1 MLQTQNS
8 EYNDLKKIAQFPIT
22 PYLKEICDSLKDSPS
37 RFLILTAETAAGKST
52 VLPLALLNDFSGKI
66 IMTEPRRIAVLGVA
80 NRISELWDEK
90 KAGDGEVGYKIH
102 LENKTGKNTR
112 LEVVTEAIL
121 VRQLQNDPALE
132 NYNVVVLDEFHERSV
147 NTDLALAF
155 LKEAMQLRDD
165 LFVVIMSA
173 TIDTGRLQNY
183 LGNETPV
190 LKIPGRQFAVNVIYE
205 PGKSVVSAVKEIL
218 QNEKDSRVTLRKE
231 QEPARNDK
239 AKPQQSDNILVFLPG
254 ISDIRKAHEA
264 LLETGL
270 FNPKSGRELL
280 ILHSS
285 ITLEEQKRVI
295 TPEPPREN
303 AGGQPCEPQNFTY
316 TEPSRSQPRGT
327 AGNQLRETA
336 SSKSCEIASNQP
348 RGISASSQ
356 PKRRVI
362 LSSAIAETSLTVPGV
377 SIVIDSGLARI
388 NRLDINTGMEKLTTE
403 VESEFSAEQRKG
415 RAGRLCEG
423 TCIRLW
429 DKHDP
434 RVKELAP
441 EILRADLVPL
451 VLECSER
458 GVYSIDGIDWLD
470 KPSAAA
476 WAESTKLLRQLGM
489 LREDNHI
496 TEKGKAALTLGVH
509 PRLAGIALAA
519 FEAETGATDGKSS
532 MASVGKLSSEGR
544 KLLIQFS
551 SYSRSSP
558 ELQNRFISD
567 LEKRLQGCGYKELEK
582 PEFLILCGYPDRLAK
597 RTSEQG
603 VEPAEYKFAGG
614 RQARLYNKRAPL
626 WLVAPDVMAGDKEAI
641 IFDLV
646 ELDEAK
652 IAEFLEKHCE
662 IREICSFT
670 QATLQKFEQKCFGE
684 IILSSKKI
692 PVSEGDYAQAWVNQI
707 KENGLEC
714 LPLDSKIESL
724 LLRAEFIKQQKSAK
738 FDENSVKNLEIQ
750 LKSSVQE
757 WLFPFLGGKTSL
769 TAATVYDALYWYL
782 DGAEID
788 RQAPEQIVLE
798 NGRRCKVKY
807 EKQAEIRPVIEII
820 IQRIFGCFTTPQI
833 CGKKVLLRLLS
844 PASRPLQVTEDLE
857 HFWTGAWVE
866 ICKEMK
872 GRYPKHNWDYTV
884 VE

>member
-1 MLQTQNS
+1 MNQ
-8 EYNDLKKIAQFPIT
+8 YPIT
-22 PYLKEICDSLKDSPS
+22 PYLDDICAALRNSPS

-52 VLPLALLNDFSGKI
+52 VLPLALLQNFSGKM

-80 NRISELWDEK
+80 NRLAES
-90 KAGDGEVGYKIH
+90 AATGEVGYKIH
-102 LENKTGKNTR
+102 LENNITKETR

-121 VRQLQNDPALE
+121 VRQLQSDPALE
-132 NYNVVVLDEFHERSV
+132 DYKVVVLDEFHERSV

-155 LKEAMQLRDD
+155 LKEAMLLRDD

-173 TIDTGRLQNY
+173 TIDTKKLQEY
-183 LGNETPV
+183 LGDCGETPV
-190 LKIPGRQFAVNVIYE
+190 FKVPGRQFPVQVIYE
-205 PGKSVVSAVKEIL
+205 PEKNVVSAVREAL
-218 QNEKDSRVTLRKE
+218 SSSRPVQHK
-231 QEPARNDK
+231 
-239 AKPQQSDNILVFLPG
+239 NILVFLPG
-254 ISDIRKAHEA
+254 ISDIRKAQDS

-270 FNPKSGRELL
+270 FDENSDNELC

-285 ITLEEQKRVI
+285 ISLEEQKRV
-295 TPEPPREN
+295 
-303 AGGQPCEPQNFTY
+303 
-316 TEPSRSQPRGT
+316 
-327 AGNQLRETA
+327 LKET
-336 SSKSCEIASNQP
+336 
-348 RGISASSQ
+348 R
-356 PKRRVI
+356 KRRVI

-377 SIVIDSGLARI
+377 STVIDSGLARI

-403 VESEFSAEQRKG
+403 TESEFSAEQRKG

-458 GVYSIDGIDWLD
+458 GVYAVDGIDWLD
-470 KPSAAA
+470 CPSRAA
-476 WAESTKLLRQLGM
+476 WKESSELLRQLGM
-489 LREDNHI
+489 LKADGRI

-509 PRLAGIALAA
+509 PRLAGIALAD
-519 FEAETGATDGKSS
+519 FDSDK
-532 MASVGKLSSEGR
+532 GKLSEEGR

-551 SYSRSSP
+551 SYNRSSP
-558 ELQNRFISD
+558 ELQRRFISD
-567 LEKRLQGCGYKELEK
+567 LERRLKSCGYKENDK
-582 PEFLILCGYPDRLAK
+582 PDFLILCGYPDRLAK
-597 RTSEQG
+597 RTSEPG
-603 VEPAEYKFAGG
+603 LEPAEYKFAGG
-614 RQARLYNKRAPL
+614 RQARLYNKIAPL
-626 WLVAPDVMAGDKEAI
+626 WLCAPDVMAGDKEAV

-652 IAEFLEKHCE
+652 INDFLETHCE
-662 IREICSFT
+662 IREICSFA
-670 QATLQKFEQKCFGE
+670 QGTLQKFEQKCFGE
-684 IILSSKKI
+684 IVLSSKKI
-692 PVSEGDYAQAWVNQI
+692 PVSDGDYAQAWVNEVEEKGI
-707 KENGLEC
+707 SC
-714 LPLDSKIESL
+714 LPNDNKVESL
-724 LLRAEFIKQQKSAK
+724 LLRAEFIEQQNQAKS
-738 FDENSVKNLEIQ
+738 ENQLEERLRTSVR
-750 LKSSVQE
+750 E
-757 WLFPFLGGKTSL
+757 WLIPFMGGKTNL
-769 TAATVYDALYWYL
+769 TSTIVYDALYWYL
-782 DGAEID
+782 NGAEID
-788 RQAPEQIVLE
+788 KLAPETLILE

-872 GRYPKHNWDYTV
+872 GRYPKHNWDYRV
-884 VE
+884 AEKD

>member
-1 MLQTQNS
+1 MNQ
-8 EYNDLKKIAQFPIT
+8 YPIT
-22 PYLKEICDSLKDSPS
+22 PYLDDICAALRNSPS

-52 VLPLALLNDFSGKI
+52 VLPLALLQNFSGKM

-80 NRISELWDEK
+80 NRIAES
-90 KAGDGEVGYKIH
+90 AATGEIGYKIH
-102 LENKTGKNTR
+102 LENNITKETR

-121 VRQLQNDPALE
+121 VRQLQSDPALE
-132 NYNVVVLDEFHERSV
+132 DYNVVVLDEFHERSV

-155 LKEAMQLRDD
+155 LKEAMLLRDD

-173 TIDTGRLQNY
+173 TIDTKKLQEY
-183 LGNETPV
+183 LSDCGETPV
-190 LKIPGRQFAVNVIYE
+190 FKVPGRQFPVQVLYE
-205 PGKSVVSAVKEIL
+205 PEKSVVSAVRETL
-218 QNEKDSRVTLRKE
+218 SSSRPVQHK
-231 QEPARNDK
+231 
-239 AKPQQSDNILVFLPG
+239 NILVFLPG
-254 ISDIRKAHEA
+254 ISDIRKAQDS

-270 FNPKSGRELL
+270 FDENSDNELC

-285 ITLEEQKRVI
+285 ISLEEQKRV
-295 TPEPPREN
+295 
-303 AGGQPCEPQNFTY
+303 
-316 TEPSRSQPRGT
+316 
-327 AGNQLRETA
+327 LKET
-336 SSKSCEIASNQP
+336 
-348 RGISASSQ
+348 R
-356 PKRRVI
+356 KRRVI

-377 SIVIDSGLARI
+377 STVIDSGLARI

-403 VESEFSAEQRKG
+403 TESEFSAEQRKG

-458 GVYSIDGIDWLD
+458 GVYSVDGIDWLD
-470 KPSAAA
+470 CPSRAA
-476 WAESTKLLRQLGM
+476 WKESSELLRQLGM
-489 LREDNHI
+489 LKADGRI

-509 PRLAGIALAA
+509 PRLAGIALAD
-519 FEAETGATDGKSS
+519 FDSDKGR
-532 MASVGKLSSEGR
+532 LSEEGR

-551 SYSRSSP
+551 SYSRSSQ
-558 ELQNRFISD
+558 ELQRRFISD
-567 LEKRLQGCGYKELEK
+567 LERRLKISGYKEKEK
-582 PEFLILCGYPDRLAK
+582 TDFLILCGYPDRLAK
-597 RTSEQG
+597 RTSEPG
-603 VEPAEYKFAGG
+603 LEPAEYKFAGG

-626 WLVAPDVMAGDKEAI
+626 WLCAPDVMAGDKEAV

-652 IAEFLEKHCE
+652 INDFLETHCE
-662 IREICSFT
+662 IREICSFA
-670 QATLQKFEQKCFGE
+670 QGILQKFEQKCFGE
-684 IILSSKKI
+684 IVLSSKKI
-692 PVSEGDYAQAWVNQI
+692 PVSDGDYAQAWVNEVEEKGI
-707 KENGLEC
+707 SC
-714 LPLDSKIESL
+714 LPNDNKVESL
-724 LLRAEFIKQQKSAK
+724 LLRAEFIEQQNQAKS
-738 FDENSVKNLEIQ
+738 ENQLEER
-750 LKSSVQE
+750 LRDTVRE
-757 WLFPFLGGKTSL
+757 WLIPFMGGKTNL
-769 TAATVYDALYWYL
+769 TSSMVYDALYWHL
-782 DGAEID
+782 NGAEID
-788 RQAPEQIVLE
+788 KLAPETLILE

-807 EKQAEIRPVIEII
+807 EKQSEIRPVIEII

-872 GRYPKHNWDYTV
+872 GRYPKHNWDYRV
-884 VE
+884 AEKD

>member
-1 MLQTQNS
+1 MNQ
-8 EYNDLKKIAQFPIT
+8 YPIT
-22 PYLKEICDSLKDSPS
+22 PYLDDICAALRNSPS

-52 VLPLALLNDFSGKI
+52 VLPLALLQNFSGKM

-80 NRISELWDEK
+80 NRLAESATL
-90 KAGDGEVGYKIH
+90 GEVGYKIH
-102 LENKTGKNTR
+102 LENNITKETR

-121 VRQLQNDPALE
+121 VRQLQSDPALE
-132 NYNVVVLDEFHERSV
+132 DYNVVVLDEFHERSV

-155 LKEAMQLRDD
+155 LKEAMLLRDD

-173 TIDTGRLQNY
+173 TIDTKKLQEY
-183 LGNETPV
+183 LGDCGETPIFKV
-190 LKIPGRQFAVNVIYE
+190 PGRQFPVQVLYE
-205 PGKSVVSAVKEIL
+205 PEKNIVSAVREAL
-218 QNEKDSRVTLRKE
+218 SSSRPVQHK
-231 QEPARNDK
+231 
-239 AKPQQSDNILVFLPG
+239 NILVFLPG
-254 ISDIRKAHEA
+254 ISDIRKAQDA

-270 FNPKSGRELL
+270 FDENSDNELC

-285 ITLEEQKRVI
+285 ISLEEQKRV
-295 TPEPPREN
+295 
-303 AGGQPCEPQNFTY
+303 
-316 TEPSRSQPRGT
+316 
-327 AGNQLRETA
+327 LKET
-336 SSKSCEIASNQP
+336 
-348 RGISASSQ
+348 R
-356 PKRRVI
+356 KRRVI

-377 SIVIDSGLARI
+377 TTVIDSGLARI

-403 VESEFSAEQRKG
+403 TESEFSAEQRKG

-458 GVYSIDGIDWLD
+458 GVYAVDGIDWLD
-470 KPSAAA
+470 CPSRAA
-476 WAESTKLLRQLGM
+476 WKESSELLRQLGM
-489 LREDNHI
+489 LKADGRI
-496 TEKGKAALTLGVH
+496 TEKGKAALTLGIH
-509 PRLAGIALAA
+509 PRLAGIALAD
-519 FEAETGATDGKSS
+519 FDSDKGR
-532 MASVGKLSSEGR
+532 LSEEGR

-551 SYSRSSP
+551 SYSCSSQ
-558 ELQNRFISD
+558 ELQRRFISD
-567 LEKRLQGCGYKELEK
+567 LERRLKISGYKENDK
-582 PEFLILCGYPDRLAK
+582 PDFLILCGYPDRLAK
-597 RTSEQG
+597 RTSEPG
-603 VEPAEYKFAGG
+603 LEPAEYKFAGG

-626 WLVAPDVMAGDKEAI
+626 WLCAPDVMAGDKEAV

-652 IAEFLEKHCE
+652 INDFLVTHCE
-662 IREICSFT
+662 IREICSFA
-670 QATLQKFEQKCFGE
+670 QGTLQKFEQKCFGE
-684 IILSSKKI
+684 IVLSSKKI
-692 PVSEGDYAQAWVNQI
+692 PVSDGDYAQAWVNEVEEKGI
-707 KENGLEC
+707 SC
-714 LPLDSKIESL
+714 LPSDNKVESL
-724 LLRAEFIKQQKSAK
+724 LLRAEFIEQQNQAKS
-738 FDENSVKNLEIQ
+738 ENQLEERLRDSVR
-750 LKSSVQE
+750 E
-757 WLFPFLGGKTSL
+757 WLIPFMGGKTNL
-769 TAATVYDALYWYL
+769 TSTMVYDALYWYL
-782 DGAEID
+782 NGAEID
-788 RQAPEQIVLE
+788 KLAPETLILE

-872 GRYPKHNWDYTV
+872 GRYPKHNWDYRV
-884 VE
+884 AEKD